1 MKSFERYSHTKRD
14 FSLAVHVHNKK
25 EEGIQMGIYSND
37 LTSSEPYINRVFV
50 YGTLMKGFGIINGFG

>member
-1 MKSFERYSHTKRD
+1 
-14 FSLAVHVHNKK
+14 
-25 EEGIQMGIYSND
+25 MGIYSND